1 VEVVAMLTAS
11 PVRTERSK
19 SSAWGVAAR
28 IVGTTASIWWIFV
41 LVVTALTEGLDTIEA
56 EGMVLGALILFAVI
70 GVAIGFAREDTG
82 GVIALVAGVALAV
95 FAVITAGRNH
105 WLAVLV
111 SGGPFILTGVLFLL
125 SAHRNAQ
132 QGHGSG

>member
-1 VEVVAMLTAS
+1 MLTAS
-11 PVRTERSK
+11 PVRTKRPK
-19 SSAWGVAAR
+19 SSGWGVAAR
-28 IVGTTASIWWIFV
+28 IVGTTASIWWVFI
-41 LVVTALTEGLDTIEA
+41 LVASLIAEGFDSIEA
-56 EGMVLGALILFAVI
+56 EGTVLVALIFFAVI
-70 GVAIGFAREDTG
+70 GVAIGFTREDIG
-82 GVIALVAGVALAV
+82 GVIALLAGVALGV